1 MFKDIL
7 VPLLLGDI
15 QPPVLRAACALAEA
29 GGGQVTALV
38 GVSLAAPV
46 ADAWDYYPAG
56 LYETMRESALATT
69 DAIAE
74 AAELRLAG
82 ETARW
87 SIRKSESFWLTPGEV
102 CVQHARYADLTVLG
116 TGQREAPA
124 RRRLFAALL
133 GGSGRPVLLVPED
146 WAGDGRVEHVV
157 LAWKSSREAAR
168 ALHDAMPLLARA
180 RSVDLLM
187 VDHDFERD
195 SCADPMGFLLG
206 SHLQRHGIAAEL
218 VRRSAEHSSVGEV
231 VAAHARES
239 GADLI
244 VAGGYSHPRLLED
257 VLGGVTRHLLEHAPV
272 PVLFSH

>member
-1 MFKDIL
+1 MYKDIL

-15 QPPVLRAACALAEA
+15 QPPVLRVACALAEA

-87 SIRKSESFWLTPGEV
+87 SVRKSESFWLTPGEV

-146 WAGDGRVEHVV
+146 WTGDGRIEHVV

-168 ALHDAMPLLARA
+168 ALRDAMPLLARA

-195 SCADPMGFLLG
+195 SRADPMGFLLG
-206 SHLQRHGIAAEL
+206 SHLQRHGIPAEL
-218 VRRSAEHSSVGEV
+218 VRRSAERSSVGEV

>member
-15 QPPVLRAACALAEA
+15 QPPVLRTACALAEA

-38 GVSLAAPV
+38 GVSLAAPI

-74 AAELRLAG
+74 AVELRLAG
-82 ETARW
+82 ESARW
-87 SIRKSESFWLTPGEV
+87 SVRKSESFWLTPGEI

-195 SCADPMGFLLG
+195 SQADPMGFLLG
-206 SHLQRHGIAAEL
+206 SHLQRHGIPAEL
-218 VRRSAEHSSVGEV
+218 VRRSAERSSVGEV

-257 VLGGVTRHLLEHAPV
+257 VLGGVTRYLLDHTPV